1 MNLLVSKNLGF
12 QGFFPNPMPC
22 FTTVFDF
29 LDVSIALE
37 PTILMVSEKRNAR
50 FRTVLDFPEI
60 PSIID
65 KL

>member
-1 MNLLVSKNLGF
+1 
-12 QGFFPNPMPC
+12 MPC

>member
-1 MNLLVSKNLGF
+1 MP
-12 QGFFPNPMPC
+12 FFR
-22 FTTVFDF
+22 TVFDF
-29 LDVSIALE
+29 LDVLPTTVSIPLE

-50 FRTVLDFPEI
+50 FRTVFDFPEI